1 MIPITGI
8 GASPLSMIGILY
20 MISTA
25 ISCGHSFVHTI
36 MTLMPPTTVTSS
48 IGSSKAIQRICL
60 RTFSMRS
67 MSSYIG
73 MTINPVGKNLTTMF
87 ISAGEAAMMAV
98 TTIARNQQV
107 KAADL
112 GLTNSSRLLIPQNL
126 VSILMVTAIAI

>member
-1 MIPITGI
+1 
-8 GASPLSMIGILY
+8 
-20 MISTA
+20 
-25 ISCGHSFVHTI
+25 
-36 MTLMPPTTVTSS
+36 
-48 IGSSKAIQRICL
+48 
-60 RTFSMRS
+60 MRS

-87 ISAGEAAMMAV
+87 ISAGEAVMTAV

-126 VSILMVTAIAI
+126 ASILMVTAIAI

>member
-1 MIPITGI
+1 
-8 GASPLSMIGILY
+8 
-20 MISTA
+20 
-25 ISCGHSFVHTI
+25 
-36 MTLMPPTTVTSS
+36 
-48 IGSSKAIQRICL
+48 
-60 RTFSMRS
+60 MRS

-87 ISAGEAAMMAV
+87 ISAGEAAMTAV

-107 KAADL
+107 KAAVL

>member
-1 MIPITGI
+1 
-8 GASPLSMIGILY
+8 
-20 MISTA
+20 
-25 ISCGHSFVHTI
+25 
-36 MTLMPPTTVTSS
+36 
-48 IGSSKAIQRICL
+48 
-60 RTFSMRS
+60 MRS

-87 ISAGEAAMMAV
+87 ISAGEAVMTAV